1 MQLSTNFLKTL
12 SLTTL
17 FKETMS
23 NLFSSFLIVCILRP
37 WIIWSCIRKW
47 YRDSTFTFH
56 EAIYL
61 FCTSPS
67 QIFLV
72 TLKLLEKIS
81 SRDSF
86 TLQSS
91 TLDNLEQHKH
101 RYLNLLCPRCVGI
114 TSGGWLLRRLL
125 RTSSCSWSFSTRCS
139 WCSSLRARLSSTWTF
154 SGGLDRTISFSP
166 LDINTSFS
174 ISPSLLRRHS

>member
-1 MQLSTNFLKTL
+1 MQLSTIAMAMIFLKHY
-12 SLTTL
+12 LTTL

-37 WIIWSCIRKW
+37 WIIWSCICKW

-61 FCTSPS
+61 SCTSPS

-81 SRDSF
+81 SRNSF

-101 RYLNLLCPRCVGI
+101 KYLNLLCSRCVGI
-114 TSGGWLLRRLL
+114 TSGGWLLRHLL

-139 WCSSLRARLSSTWTF
+139 WCSSSRAHLSSTWTF
-154 SGGLDRTISFSP
+154 SGGRAISISILISFS
-166 LDINTSFS
+166 I
-174 ISPSLLRRHS
+174 

>member
-1 MQLSTNFLKTL
+1 MQLSTSAMAMIFLKHYP
-12 SLTTL
+12 TTL

-37 WIIWSCIRKW
+37 WIIWSCICKW

-61 FCTSPS
+61 SCTPPS

-101 RYLNLLCPRCVGI
+101 KYLNLLLPSVCRYHIWRLV
-114 TSGGWLLRRLL
+114 TSAPFENFILFLIILNTLLLMLKFEGAPLFYMDIL
-125 RTSSCSWSFSTRCS
+125 RWNWSYNII
-139 WCSSLRARLSSTWTF
+139 LS
-154 SGGLDRTISFSP
+154 
-166 LDINTSFS
+166 
-174 ISPSLLRRHS
+174 